1 MMSDRKLFGII
12 GIAVVAMLGLIVA
25 AGVASGR
32 AVSAQCAEIM
42 SAARTPRDTLDAK
55 IACQKARDAANM
67 RLTLGVA
74 AGVIA
79 GSMGGSK

>member
-1 MMSDRKLFGII
+1 MMSEKKLMWVMGLV
-12 GIAVVAMLGLIVA
+12 VVACFAVIVA
-25 AGVASGR
+25 IGMASDR
-32 AVSAQCAEIM
+32 AVNAQCAEIM

-55 IACQKARDAANM
+55 IACQKARDAAAM
-67 RLTLGVA
+67 RMTAAVA